1 LRRELLTLIVR
12 RGPPPAPGPVISL
25 SVAGK
30 DRAPRGRASPRSIIW
45 RSTSANNRR
54 QKWNSDAARQL
65 TGSHRSIYPRWS
77 ERGAGRFYPSD
88 SVRCRARNFASEKTR
103 SASDPDDAG
112 PDLRSIDWCWL
123 CPRTDVFLG
132 WQSRSWLAASDAR
145 CGRKLFGA
153 AFNDPRT
160 FARRDGGGLHRRRGT
175 VAIRNAA
182 RLCRNRPLWCQR
194 ANSRSTLPL
203 YKRDDCDS
211 ARDQSGCYRL
221 TRPSRRS

>member
-1 LRRELLTLIVR
+1 MMKMRPTSSTTLRRELLTLIVR
-12 RGPPPAPGPVISL
+12 RGPRPARGPVISL

-30 DRAPRGRASPRSIIW
+30 DRAPRARASPRSIIW

-88 SVRCRARNFASEKTR
+88 SVRCRARNFAPEKTR

-123 CPRTDVFLG
+123 CPGADVFLG
-132 WQSRSWLAASDAR
+132 WQSRGWLAASAAR
-145 CGRKLFGA
+145 CGRK
-153 AFNDPRT
+153 
-160 FARRDGGGLHRRRGT
+160 
-175 VAIRNAA
+175 
-182 RLCRNRPLWCQR
+182 
-194 ANSRSTLPL
+194 
-203 YKRDDCDS
+203 
-211 ARDQSGCYRL
+211 
-221 TRPSRRS
+221 